1 MSAKIRK
8 RYPFLRK
15 TEWFISDKALSLLV
29 IMLRGCPVRFLPPLA
44 GLFGTI
50 GYYLGGS
57 RRTLALQNME
67 LALGATTT
75 EMERKSLVRKLFKS
89 IALDLLEVVRSHS
102 KPEQIGE
109 MNITVHGKEHLD
121 EALKKGNG
129 VIAVSGHISNFFMV
143 GAQLAYMG
151 YPSWL
156 IFKPPH
162 SPGVAQTCLE
172 WTKRVGIRSV
182 TYAPSRVCAHE
193 SLKVLK
199 SNGIVQ
205 LLVDQNPLRRYGTYV
220 EFFNQWVPTIGGPIV
235 MARRSGAAVVPMYMH
250 REDNSHLVLTIL
262 PELTLT
268 PSEKGKAL
276 LAADLRRIN
285 RVYEEWI
292 RAYPSQWW
300 WIHRRFRHAR
310 TSPPE

>member
-1 MSAKIRK
+1 MSSKMRK

-29 IMLRGCPVRFLPPLA
+29 VMLRWCPMRFLPPLA

-57 RRTLALQNME
+57 RRTLALKNMDS
-67 LALGATTT
+67 ALGATTT
-75 EMERKSLVRKLFKS
+75 ESERKTLVRKLFKG

-102 KPEQIGE
+102 NPAQIGA
-109 MNITVHGKEHLD
+109 MDITVRGQEHLD
-121 EALKKGNG
+121 KALKKGHG
-129 VIAVSGHISNFFMV
+129 VIAVSAHISNFFMV
-143 GAQLAYMG
+143 GAQLAHMG

-156 IFKPPH
+156 IFKHPH

-172 WTKRVGIRSV
+172 WTKRVGIRAV

-220 EFFNQWVPTIGGPIV
+220 EFFGQWVPTIGGPIV

-250 REDNSHLVLTIL
+250 REDDSHLVLTIL
-262 PELTLT
+262 PELTVT
-268 PSEKGKAL
+268 TTETGKTLIAG
-276 LAADLRRIN
+276 DLRKIN
-285 RVYEEWI
+285 RLYEAWI